1 MFNLANMHIVAAAR
15 EFMTNSSSGGK
26 RIALFFLGFLL
37 VSSSWG
43 SELSRTIEKVKPAIV
58 GIATFKK
65 TRSPAVNFMGTGF
78 VVGDGLNVITNA
90 HVILDAVNNE
100 SREAPGDVKETL
112 GILTGKGEAP
122 EFRAAVVV
130 AIDKEHDIAHLKI
143 SGTPLSS
150 MELGESGAVK
160 EGQSLAFTGFP
171 IGMVLGF
178 YPVTHQGMVSAIT
191 PVVMPAL
198 SSAKLDVKMIT
209 QLHKSAFSV
218 FQLDGTAYPGSSGS
232 PLYDPETGAVYGI
245 LNMVFVKGLKENAL
259 TQPSGISYAIP
270 GNFIRDMLR
279 QSQP

>member
-1 MFNLANMHIVAAAR
+1 MLNLAKMLLMNAAR
-15 EFMTNSSSGGK
+15 EITTNSSRYRKQFSV
-26 RIALFFLGFLL
+26 FCLGF
-37 VSSSWG
+37 VFVGSTWA
-43 SELSRTIEKVKPAIV
+43 SELVRTIDSVKPAIV

-78 VVGDGLNVITNA
+78 VVGDGLNVVTNA
-90 HVILDAVNNE
+90 HVILDAVNNGSKE
-100 SREAPGDVKETL
+100 SPGDIKESL
-112 GILTGKGEAP
+112 GVLTGKGGAP

-130 AIDKEHDIAHLKI
+130 AIDKEHDIALLKI
-143 SGTPLSS
+143 SGTPLPA
-150 MELGESGAVK
+150 MELGDSGMVK

-171 IGMVLGF
+171 IGMILGF
-178 YPVTHQGMVSAIT
+178 YPVTHRGMVSSIT

-209 QLHKSAFSV
+209 QLQKSAFAV

-232 PLYDPETGAVYGI
+232 PLYDPETGVVYGI
-245 LNMVFVKGLKENAL
+245 LNMVFVKGLKETAL
-259 TQPSGISYAIP
+259 SQPSGISYAIP

>member
-1 MFNLANMHIVAAAR
+1 MNVVRTIMANSRTYGKQASIFFIGFV
-15 EFMTNSSSGGK
+15 FVNST
-26 RIALFFLGFLL
+26 
-37 VSSSWG
+37 WG
-43 SELSRTIEKVKPAIV
+43 SELTRTIDTVKPAIV

-65 TRSPAVNFMGTGF
+65 TRSPVVNFMGTGF
-78 VVGDGLNVITNA
+78 VVGNGLDVITNA

-100 SREAPGDVKETL
+100 SRESPGDIKESL
-112 GILTGKGEAP
+112 GILTGKGAAP

-130 AIDKEHDIAHLKI
+130 SIDKEHDIAHLKI
-143 SGTPLSS
+143 SGTPLPF
-150 MELGESGAVK
+150 MEFGDSGIVK

-178 YPVTHQGMVSAIT
+178 YPVTHRGMVSAIT
-191 PVVMPAL
+191 PVVLPAL
-198 SSAKLDVKMIT
+198 NSAKLDVKMIT

-232 PLYDPETGAVYGI
+232 PLYDPETGVVYGI

-259 TQPSGISYAIP
+259 SQPSGISYAIP